1 MKGIKLQPFTAH
13 GRTVEI
19 YYVPIPDEEGAVTR
33 GIAVKEKGLY
43 RIFINS
49 AISLILQKHTLGS
62 MEKPSTILVHELQER
77 IVQAVNTAGLPPFVV
92 AFVLR
97 QTLAE
102 IEAIERQQY
111 IADKQA
117 YEEAQKN
124 ADRKPVN

>member
-1 MKGIKLQPFTAH
+1 
-13 GRTVEI
+13 
-19 YYVPIPDEEGAVTR
+19 
-33 GIAVKEKGLY
+33 
-43 RIFINS
+43 
-49 AISLILQKHTLGS
+49 
-62 MEKPSTILVHELQER
+62 MEKPSTILVHELQEK

-117 YEEAQKN
+117 YEEAIKN
-124 ADRKPVN
+124 ADRKPVD

>member
-1 MKGIKLQPFTAH
+1 
-13 GRTVEI
+13 
-19 YYVPIPDEEGAVTR
+19 
-33 GIAVKEKGLY
+33 
-43 RIFINS
+43 
-49 AISLILQKHTLGS
+49 
-62 MEKPSTILVHELQER
+62 MEKPSTILVHELQEK
-77 IVQAVNTAGLPPFVV
+77 IVQAVNTAALPPFVV

>member
-1 MKGIKLQPFTAH
+1 
-13 GRTVEI
+13 
-19 YYVPIPDEEGAVTR
+19 
-33 GIAVKEKGLY
+33 
-43 RIFINS
+43 
-49 AISLILQKHTLGS
+49 
-62 MEKPSTILVHELQER
+62 MEKPSTILVHELQGK
-77 IVQAVNTAGLPPFVV
+77 IVDAVNTAGLPPFVV

>member
-1 MKGIKLQPFTAH
+1 
-13 GRTVEI
+13 
-19 YYVPIPDEEGAVTR
+19 
-33 GIAVKEKGLY
+33 
-43 RIFINS
+43 
-49 AISLILQKHTLGS
+49 
-62 MEKPSTILVHELQER
+62 MEKPSTILVHELQEK
-77 IVQAVNTAGLPPFVV
+77 IVDAVNTAGLPPFVI
-92 AFVLR
+92 AFILR

>member
-1 MKGIKLQPFTAH
+1 
-13 GRTVEI
+13 
-19 YYVPIPDEEGAVTR
+19 
-33 GIAVKEKGLY
+33 
-43 RIFINS
+43 
-49 AISLILQKHTLGS
+49 
-62 MEKPSTILVHELQER
+62 MEKPSTILVHELQEK
-77 IVQAVNTAGLPPFVV
+77 IVDAVNTAGLPPFVI

>member
-1 MKGIKLQPFTAH
+1 
-13 GRTVEI
+13 
-19 YYVPIPDEEGAVTR
+19 
-33 GIAVKEKGLY
+33 
-43 RIFINS
+43 
-49 AISLILQKHTLGS
+49 
-62 MEKPSTILVHELQER
+62 MEKPSTILVHELQEK
-77 IVQAVNTAGLPPFVV
+77 IVDAINTAGLPPFVI
-92 AFVLR
+92 AFILR